1 MNEPNINPS
10 PAPASAEPE
19 DMQGLPQMPAAFYAI
34 TMLVLF
40 FAVAITYAWSLGR
53 AGRLKEE
60 DEPSP
65 KFFALD
71 NKFIILE
78 DPRLRVPS
86 GYQMPDGSVR
96 PVAFRDRM
104 QDLKNKLRL
113 IWHEDYWWPKAV
125 SGLYRP
131 LTTTT
136 YMINYSFIND
146 ASRPPSEQTAVSFI
160 LVNVFLHFVNS
171 VLVFIVLALLVQ
183 RAWPAFLAAL
193 LWAVHPLCVETVV
206 NIVGRADEFA
216 CMFALLGFLCY
227 YKLGRAASTG
237 GRLFWMA
244 LCGTLLIVGISAK
257 ENTVAMIFMIL
268 LFDFVFRPSRRTAI
282 NLFDWVFAGAWVALF
297 MLALGT
303 IIYISYAPA
312 EGSASYAE
320 MASQRERAWAYAFQY
335 SGKLGLIIAA
345 LAALSA
351 AGVGMFALLDNYFPI
366 RKQAGDAGVTENDSW
381 LLSLI
386 VRVFVV
392 VMMAVSIMGIW
403 PLLDKWFNQ
412 KRAANLEPYW
422 KWFLARV
429 PMYLVLAVTVLF
441 WLVGVRERLFAGMR
455 EPELPFVDNP
465 LVKYWED
472 GLAGGHSVMSFVT
485 IPLEQMQG
493 KEVLVTT
500 GELDEMGQLR
510 RDARGQPL
518 TEPWSFFHGLKHMIP
533 AWLTSCKVLVGN
545 MMLMTAPTSMSPDYS
560 FNQIPLVNFDQ
571 RHWDTKQV
579 YDPSNHRLPVDPPDP
594 LWQAQTVLVEMN
606 QSWAN
611 WSAVLAFLLLLGFFG
626 AAIIAY
632 FRFRPVCFF
641 ILFLFLA
648 MLPTSN
654 LVFVMGSIQ
663 AERFLYIPTISFCVL
678 ITMTIYGVLRRA
690 LALRGNLGTQRIA
703 TIAAARVV
711 LGVIAVAFLVRSL
724 DRTQVWESDV
734 TLWESAVTVCPNS
747 FKTHKSLAYA
757 WYERT
762 IKDMSKLRKVE
773 EKLGTRQEMGD
784 HIIDEARKAIWA
796 TRKSQIV
803 FVHLGAYLR
812 IKGDVLQQTIPPP
825 NTPNYKPEIE
835 ADILNRAY
843 RCYEESASVLESAK
857 PLDDAFNLRNRRF
870 ESRRGKSESE
880 IADIG
885 NYEIYWNLGIA
896 YMRMASIHQLRF
908 GKLIQASPPPPD
920 GKLTANQQA
929 LASQITS
936 LLNSAINALTKMRH
950 LSPGNVDAH
959 LNLGMAY
966 WQAAQLGAPNAND
979 QAAVHFLGGWTVAR
993 MFTQENRQDILQ
1005 ILKRIYGVTIKEPDL
1020 TRQPIILGADGM
1032 EFPNFINSEP
1042 VRIHFKQALLQL
1054 YEQFLRSRDRNTAA
1068 AIRDIGIIQCNFP
1081 PETFPPMPPA
1091 PPRANQPL
1099 IGAQA
1104 FKCFSAFGMIILIV
1118 GLGWFVT
1125 DRAIEKR
1132 PEEQMQQAPTPEPM
1146 TMDE

>member
-1 MNEPNINPS
+1 MNEPNINPQS
-10 PAPASAEPE
+10 APASSEPE
-19 DMQGLPQMPAAFYAI
+19 DIQGLPKMPVAFYAI
-34 TMLVLF
+34 SILVLF

-53 AGRLKEE
+53 AGRIKDE

-78 DPRLRVPS
+78 DPRLRVPW

-113 IWHEDYWWPKAV
+113 IWTEDYWWPKAV

-136 YMINYSFIND
+136 YLVNYSFIND
-146 ASRPPSEQTAVSFI
+146 SSRPPTEQSAVSFLI
-160 LVNVFLHFVNS
+160 VNVFLHFVNS
-171 VLVFIVLALLVQ
+171 VLVFLVLALLVQ

-206 NIVGRADEFA
+206 NIVGRADELA
-216 CMFALLGFLCY
+216 CMFALTGFLCY
-227 YKLGRAASTG
+227 YKLDRANSTG
-237 GRLFWMA
+237 GRLLWMA
-244 LCGTLLIVGISAK
+244 LCGTLLIIGISAK

-268 LFDFVFRPSRRTAI
+268 LFDFVFRPNRRTSI
-282 NLFDWVFAGAWVALF
+282 NLFDWLFAGVWVAIF
-297 MLALGT
+297 MLALGA

-312 EGSASYAE
+312 QGSASFAE
-320 MASQRERAWAYAFQY
+320 MASLRERAWAYAFQY
-335 SGKLGLIIAA
+335 SGKLGMIVAG

-351 AGVGMFALLDNYFPI
+351 AGVGVFALLDKYFPV
-366 RKQAGDAGVTENDSW
+366 RKDKGDEGLVPMLARG
-381 LLSLI
+381 
-386 VRVFVV
+386 FVI
-392 VMMAVSIMGIW
+392 VMMVVSVIGIW
-403 PLLDKWFNQ
+403 PLLDKWFNK

-441 WLVGVRERLFAGMR
+441 WLVGVRDRLFAGMR

-472 GLAGGHSVMSFVT
+472 GLAGGHSILSFVT
-485 IPLEQMQG
+485 IPLEQLSG
-493 KEVLVTT
+493 KEVLVMT
-500 GELDEMGQLR
+500 GEFEADGKT
-510 RDARGQPL
+510 PK
-518 TEPWSFFHGLKHMIP
+518 TEPWSFAHGLKHMIP

-545 MMLMTAPTSMSPDYS
+545 MMLMAAPTTMSPDYS
-560 FNQIPLVNFDQ
+560 FNQIPLVNFDSE
-571 RHWDTKQV
+571 HWATLKV
-579 YDPSNHRLPVDPPDP
+579 FDPNDHKIPIDPKDP
-594 LWQAQTVLVEMN
+594 GWQAQTIVEPALMMN
-606 QSWAN
+606 MHWAN
-611 WSAVLAFLLLLGFFG
+611 WSAILALLLLIGFFG
-626 AAIIAY
+626 AAVIAY

-648 MLPTSN
+648 MMPTSN
-654 LVFVMGSIQ
+654 LIFVMGSIQ
-663 AERFLYIPTISFCVL
+663 AERFLYIPTIAFCVL
-678 ITMTIYGVLRRA
+678 MTMTIYGIVRRGVMLMENEMTRRWALISVARA
-690 LALRGNLGTQRIA
+690 LLMALA
-703 TIAAARVV
+703 VV
-711 LGVIAVAFLVRSL
+711 FLVRSFY
-724 DRTQVWESDV
+724 RTRVWESDV

-762 IKDMSKLRKVE
+762 IKNMSLLRKQE
-773 EKLGTRQEMGD
+773 EKLGKKQEMVD

-812 IKGDVLQQTIPPP
+812 IKGDVLQQAIPPP
-825 NTPNYKPEIE
+825 NSPLYKPELE
-835 ADILNRAY
+835 ADLIARAY

-857 PLDDAFNLRNRRF
+857 PLDDAFNARNKRF
-870 ESRRGKSESE
+870 ELKRGKSESE

-896 YMRMASIHQLRF
+896 YMRMAAIEQARF
-908 GKLIQASPPPPD
+908 GKLIQAAPPPPD
-920 GKLTANQQA
+920 GKLNNEQQA
-929 LASQITS
+929 LATKITN
-936 LLNSAINALTKMRH
+936 LLNLAIGALTKMRH
-950 LSPGNVDAH
+950 LAPSNVDAH

-979 QAAVHFLGGWTVAR
+979 QAAVHFLAGWTVAR
-993 MFTQENRQDILQ
+993 MFSQDNRQDILQ
-1005 ILKRIYGVTIKEPDL
+1005 ILKRIYAVTVKEPDIAK
-1020 TRQPIILGADGM
+1020 QPIIMGADGK
-1032 EFPNFINSEP
+1032 EFPNFMNSEP
-1042 VRIHFKQALLQL
+1042 NRAHFKQALVQL

-1068 AIRDIGIIQCNFP
+1068 AIRDIGMIQCNFP

-1104 FKCFSAFGMIILIV
+1104 AKCFGAFGLLILIV

-1125 DRAIEKR
+1125 DRSFEKR
-1132 PEEQMQQAPTPEPM
+1132 LGEESQQAQPNPEPM
-1146 TMDE
+1146 SSE